1 MNQIAESY
9 VKLVLAMGAHD
20 PDYVDAYF
28 GPPQWQAEVKA
39 ARPPLAA
46 IKQEAHGLL
55 NELAAIPPPD
65 ASELQSLR
73 KEGLTK
79 KLEALVAR
87 VEMLEGRRFSFND
100 EARALYGVTPPV
112 YPVDFFQKILDD
124 LEHLLPG
131 QGPLEPRYHAF
142 RKSFVIPPDKL
153 DDVFKTAIRECRG
166 RTAKRIELPDNEN
179 FVLEYVQN
187 KPWSGYNWYKGAV
200 QSLIQ
205 INTDLPIYIDRA
217 VDLAAHEGYP
227 GHHVYHCLNEIKFVK
242 QLHWAEYLVYAL
254 FTYQALLSEGS
265 ANFGILMIFP
275 GPERLKFERDRLYPL
290 AGLDPAQTTLY
301 DQVQTLFNRLNY
313 SHNEAARQYL
323 DGLCDRRQAVDYLVR
338 YALSSPERAEQ
349 RLKFIDTYRS
359 YVINYNLG
367 QDLVKQHIEA
377 RGGTEDH
384 PEKRWEE
391 FKRLLSSPIHL
402 RT

>member
-1 MNQIAESY
+1 MDKISESY
-9 VKLVLAMGAHD
+9 VKLVLAMGTHD

-39 ARPPLAA
+39 ARPPLTA
-46 IKQEAHGLL
+46 IKQEARGLL
-55 NELAAIPPPD
+55 KELANIPTPD

-79 KLEALVAR
+79 KLQALVAR

-112 YPVDFFQKILDD
+112 YPVCFFQKILDE
-124 LEHLLPG
+124 LERLLPG

-142 RKSFVIPPDKL
+142 RKSFIIPPDKL
-153 DDVFKTAIRECRG
+153 DVVFKAATSECRA

-179 FVLEYVQN
+179 FVLEYVRD
-187 KPWSGYNWYKGAV
+187 KPWSGYNWYKGDS

-227 GHHVYHCLNEIKFVK
+227 GHHVYHCLNEMKFVK

-254 FTYQALLSEGS
+254 FTYQALVAEGS

-275 GPERLKFERDRLYPL
+275 DQERVEFERNRLYPL
-290 AGLDPAQTTLY
+290 SGLDPSQTALY
-301 DQVQTLFNRLNY
+301 DKVQVLFNRLNY
-313 SHNEAARQYL
+313 AHNEAARNYL
-323 DGLCDRRQAVDYLVR
+323 DGIFDRRQAVEYLAQ
-338 YALSSPERAEQ
+338 YALFSPERAEQ
-349 RLKFIDTYRS
+349 RLKFVDTYRS

-367 QDLVKQHIEA
+367 QDLAKQHIES

-391 FKRLLSSPIHL
+391 FKRLLSSPVYL
-402 RT
+402 RN